1 MTQLLVQLDMYFS
14 SSDYVVQVWAVVS
27 GGVTWDLCLPVLV
40 CLLYRSRFL
49 FFILSNYIEIFTI
62 SI

>member
-40 CLLYRSRFL
+40 CLL
-49 FFILSNYIEIFTI
+49 
-62 SI
+62 